1 MRRTWIL
8 LLLTIFTF
16 KCIGQIVVNQK
27 GTKFNID
34 SSKWMINGNDIYN
47 KNIGKIGIG
56 ITNPTA
62 QFHTKGTIR
71 FEGLGTNNL
80 NTKVLT
86 ADAEG
91 NITSQFIS
99 NLLMNITDVSNFPI
113 LNQNTTGKA
122 ATVTTNANL
131 TGPITSIG
139 NATTIGAN
147 VIKNEMLSQT
157 TSQVFKGRK
166 SAGTGDVEDLT
177 ASQATAMLDV
187 FSDKANGVVPASGGG
202 TTNFLRADG
211 VFAAPPES
219 FSRGVITLTADVT
232 NNNAN
237 GNTLQDVTGLS
248 FNVIAGTFYRF
259 YAIIPYTS
267 EQTNNGSRWTITAP
281 ATSFISYVSRYVD
294 NPESVNYCSAIN
306 LPTTCTGS
314 SNLIGNIAVI
324 EGIIKPSVSG
334 TVQIRFAS
342 KSGNKAIVAK
352 AGGTLEYW

>member
-34 SSKWMINGNDIYN
+34 SSKWMISGNDIYN

-71 FEGLGTNNL
+71 FEGLGTNTI

-99 NLLMNITDVSNFPI
+99 NLLMNITDVSIFPI

-139 NATTIGAN
+139 NATAIGAN
-147 VIKNEMLSQT
+147 VINNGMLSQT
-157 TSQVFKGRK
+157 TSKIFKGRN
-166 SAGTGDVEDLT
+166 SAGTGEVEDLT
-177 ASQATAMLDV
+177 ASQATSMLDV

-211 VFAAPPES
+211 VFAAPPEN
-219 FSRGVITLTADVT
+219 FSRTVITLTADVT

-248 FNVIAGTFYRF
+248 FNVLAGIFYRF
-259 YAIIPYTS
+259 YAMIPYTS
-267 EQTNNGSRWTITAP
+267 EQTSNGSRWTITTP
-281 ATSFISYVSRYVD
+281 ATSFISYVSRYAD
-294 NPESVNYCSAIN
+294 NPETVNYCSAIN
-306 LPTTCTGS
+306 LPTTCTS
-314 SNLIGNIAVI
+314 NSNLIGNMAVI
-324 EGIIKPSVSG
+324 QGVIKPSVSG

>member
-1 MRRTWIL
+1 MRSTWIL

-27 GTKFNID
+27 GTKYNID

-56 ITNPTA
+56 TTNPTA

-71 FEGLGTNNL
+71 FEGLGTNNM

-91 NITSQFIS
+91 NITAQLIS

-113 LNQNTTGKA
+113 LNQNTTGNA

-147 VIKNEMLSQT
+147 VIKNGMLSQT
-157 TSQVFKGRK
+157 NSQVFKGRNA
-166 SAGTGDVEDLT
+166 AGPGDVEDLT

-187 FSDKANGVVPASGGG
+187 FSAKANGVVPASGGG

-248 FNVIAGTFYRF
+248 FNVLAGIFYRF
-259 YAIIPYTS
+259 YAMIPYTS

-306 LPTTCTGS
+306 LPATCSGS
-314 SNLIGNIAVI
+314 SNLTGNIAVI

-342 KSGNKAIVAK
+342 KNNNKAIVAK

>member
-1 MRRTWIL
+1 MV
-8 LLLTIFTF
+8 LTIFTF

-34 SSKWMINGNDIYN
+34 SSKWMISGNDIYN

-71 FEGLGTNNL
+71 FEGLGTNTM

-86 ADAEG
+86 ADTAG

-139 NATTIGAN
+139 NATAIGAN
-147 VIKNEMLSQT
+147 VINNGMLSQT
-157 TSQVFKGRK
+157 TSKIFKGRN
-166 SAGTGDVEDLT
+166 SAGTGEVEDLT
-177 ASQATAMLDV
+177 ASQATSMLDV

-211 VFAAPPES
+211 VFAAPPEN
-219 FSRGVITLTADVT
+219 FSRAVITLTADVT

-248 FNVIAGTFYRF
+248 FNVLAGIFYRF
-259 YAIIPYTS
+259 YALIPYTS
-267 EQTNNGSRWTITAP
+267 EQTSNGSRWTITTP
-281 ATSFISYVSRYVD
+281 ATSFISYVSRYAD
-294 NPESVNYCSAIN
+294 NPETVNYCSAIN

-314 SNLIGNIAVI
+314 SNLTGNIAVI

-342 KSGNKAIVAK
+342 KSNNKAIVAK